1 MCDGCNQVQAR
12 RGPLEGMPSSRAR
25 GSWRML
31 TPRPCGRCI
40 YRVQPISAGLTC
52 AAGALGRARAGG
64 AQGSAAPRA
73 ARPPG
78 PHGLAARRLVRAWP
92 RPVRLPAPAS
102 PRATRSVLAP
112 CCLLNWGRDRV
123 LQALRWAAP
132 VLSARACG
140 RALLTQH
147 LNKWLAARGRHS
159 VVISEAPVLAPLVPL
174 AAFVSGVG
182 PPPPRAA
189 LHTYL
194 ARLREQARPAPLASY
209 THPPLTLLSPSS
221 HPSLT
226 LLLPLPLISP
236 SARPRPRPPPPPPT
250 ARPAAA

>member
-123 LQALRWAAP
+123 LQALGCSGVVRPRMRARPADTAQKEVARRARQAQRGDQRGARPSAAG
-132 VLSARACG
+132 SAG
-140 RALLTQH
+140 RVRVGRGPAA
-147 LNKWLAARGRHS
+147 AARGAAHVPGAPARAGTSRALGQLHS
-159 VVISEAPVLAPLVPL
+159 PSP
-174 AAFVSGVG
+174 
-182 PPPPRAA
+182 
-189 LHTYL
+189 
-194 ARLREQARPAPLASY
+194 
-209 THPPLTLLSPSS
+209 HPPLTLISPSSHPHLTLLSPSS
-221 HPSLT
+221 YPY
-226 LLLPLPLISP
+226 P
-236 SARPRPRPPPPPPT
+236 
-250 ARPAAA
+250 